1 MILSANKDL
10 SANKERIRFLKFAV
24 VGAVGSALD
33 FGIMNLLT
41 HFFNMR
47 LVFAGTISFICAVIN
62 NFTGNRFWTY
72 PESRS
77 RPVLHQLGM
86 FFVVNAAGIAIRI
99 PILHFVEPP
108 MANAFESMTQLS
120 HASSE
125 ILAKNATLGFAIG
138 VVMLWNYFIN
148 RYWTYNDIE

>member
-1 MILSANKDL
+1 MILSE
-10 SANKERIRFLKFAV
+10 NKERLRFLKFAV

-33 FGIMNLLT
+33 FGIMNILT
-41 HFFNMR
+41 HFINMR

-62 NFTGNRFWTY
+62 NFAGNRFWTY

-77 RPVLHQLGM
+77 RPLLHQLGM

-108 MANAFESMTQLS
+108 MASAFESMTHLS

-125 ILAKNATLGFAIG
+125 ILAKNATLGFAIA
-138 VVMLWNYFIN
+138 VVMLWNYFVN